1 MFCLL
6 DANNFYVSCERR
18 FNPRLERRAVV
29 VLSNNDG
36 CAIARSDEAKAL
48 GIQMGEPYFQ
58 IRQRFT
64 EQECIALSANFALYA
79 DMSSRLMGE
88 AAALGDRQEVYS
100 IDLSAPGYCC
110 VSFEKEVVD
119 WCCD

>member
-18 FNPRLERRAVV
+18 FNPRLERLAVI

-100 IDLSAPGYCC
+100 NPLSAPGYCC